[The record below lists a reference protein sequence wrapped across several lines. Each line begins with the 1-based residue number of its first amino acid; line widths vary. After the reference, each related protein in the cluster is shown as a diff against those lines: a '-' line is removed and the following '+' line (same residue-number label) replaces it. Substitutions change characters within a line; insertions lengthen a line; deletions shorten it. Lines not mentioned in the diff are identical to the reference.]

1 MPVLY
6 YLSNSRTEAGPAF
19 DVLFEDVCV
28 PGSANTD
35 RSTYSGSGI
44 NNVRSGKQFTL
55 PTREQKHY

>member
-1 MPVLY
+1 MC
-6 YLSNSRTEAGPAF
+6 A
-19 DVLFEDVCV
+19 

-35 RSTYSGSGI
+35 RATYSSSGI